1 MVWVVVPVAV
11 RAKSEL
17 PDGPV
22 PTVMSC
28 GAETLALKL
37 VDPMKNAV
45 KECDPWVMEGMV
57 KTASPVA
64 ERGV

>member
-28 GAETLALKL
+28 GGGDAGPE
-37 VDPMKNAV
+37 VGGSDE
-45 KECDPWVMEGMV
+45 ECGEGV
-57 KTASPVA
+57 
-64 ERGV
+64 